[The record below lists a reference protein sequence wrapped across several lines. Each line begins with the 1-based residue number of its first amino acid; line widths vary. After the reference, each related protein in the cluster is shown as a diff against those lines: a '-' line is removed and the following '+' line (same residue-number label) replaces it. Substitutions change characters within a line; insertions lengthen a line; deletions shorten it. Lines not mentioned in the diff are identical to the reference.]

1 MGEVIKG
8 SDVLLL
14 TGFDNKFLRKC
25 PYIIFWT
32 EDKLI
37 KLACFGRNFY
47 EVKYQETDF
56 PSFFLPFLTLIIIIS
71 FYSLFIFLGTNSY
84 PILAH

>member
-56 PSFFLPFLTLIIIIS
+56 PSFFSSFPYFNNHNFLLFT
-71 FYSLFIFLGTNSY
+71 FYIFRY
-84 PILAH
+84 